1 MTTKMIKVIRIELDG
16 NFLQHITLSEIR
28 ITSKWLKQGH
38 TVTMELT
45 EITENQYK
53 SEFGK

>member
-28 ITSKWLKQGH
+28 IASKWLKQGH